1 MKFNKNFK
9 KKKNNN
15 RIYGKANTYMY
26 SKPKRYMTRMER
38 DILWTALWLGFI
50 LCLALFFNS
59 GAPLW
64 LLLVWFLGL
73 I

>member
-9 KKKNNN
+9 KKNN
-15 RIYGKANTYMY
+15 RIYGRGNTFMY

-38 DILWTALWLGFI
+38 DILWTALWLVFI
-50 LCLALFFNS
+50 FGLVIFFNS